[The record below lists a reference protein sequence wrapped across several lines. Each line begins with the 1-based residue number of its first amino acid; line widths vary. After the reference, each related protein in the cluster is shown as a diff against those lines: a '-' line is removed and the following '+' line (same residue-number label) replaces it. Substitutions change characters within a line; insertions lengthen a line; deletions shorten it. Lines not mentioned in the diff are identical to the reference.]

1 MHIKGVEGLI
11 RMGSAH
17 QGCGRVNKDRE
28 CTSKSVDG
36 LIRMGSAHQGCGR
49 VKKNGESTSR
59 VWKG

>member
-1 MHIKGVEGLI
+1 MHIKG
-11 RMGSAH
+11 
-17 QGCGRVNKDRE
+17 
-28 CTSKSVDG
+28 VDG